1 MGFFFRAGGGCP
13 KDVLGRPVPTLYL
26 SAGRRMRSIGMIT
39 ASAPATRLR
48 LASAITA
55 LNVLVASGF
64 SIAGLFKPE
73 YVLPAGSVQTQASLI
88 FAMYAAARTLPLAL
102 IALAAIYQ
110 RSLSSLR
117 VLGLLAGFIQ
127 FADAAVGL
135 SHHDTGKTIGPLV
148 LGALQI
154 YAVWSLRKDW

>member
-1 MGFFFRAGGGCP
+1 M
-13 KDVLGRPVPTLYL
+13 T
-26 SAGRRMRSIGMIT
+26 T
-39 ASAPATRLR
+39 ASAPATRIR

-73 YVLPAGSVQTQASLI
+73 FVLPAGSVQTQASLI

-102 IALAAIYQ
+102 MALAAIYQ
-110 RSLSSLR
+110 RSLANLK
-117 VLGLLAGFIQ
+117 VLGLLAGLIQ

-135 SHHDTGKTIGPLV
+135 YQHDLGKTIGPLV

-154 YAVWSLRKDW
+154 YAVWMLRKDL

>member
-1 MGFFFRAGGGCP
+1 M
-13 KDVLGRPVPTLYL
+13 T
-26 SAGRRMRSIGMIT
+26 T
-39 ASAPATRLR
+39 ASAPATRIR

-135 SHHDTGKTIGPLV
+135 YQHDIGKTIGPLV

-154 YAVWSLRKDW
+154 YAVWSLRRDFARKL

>member
-1 MGFFFRAGGGCP
+1 M
-13 KDVLGRPVPTLYL
+13 T
-26 SAGRRMRSIGMIT
+26 T
-39 ASAPATRLR
+39 ASAPATRIR

-135 SHHDTGKTIGPLV
+135 YQHDIGKTIGPLV

-154 YAVWSLRKDW
+154 YAVWSLRRDFAR